1 MLLWQPRLGWWML
14 VCKSLCF
21 ENCKVDTISDSVD
34 LIVDLADNNLAAAA
48 ADETRDA
55 LRAANKISF
64 NLEMS
69 SASDTLL
76 SGVEIKEKIIFS
88 KWFKLSVYLQQPT
101 LTVAR
106 AAQFKTNIC
115 LKALSQHMQQSDY
128 LLLYQNGQCQILCF
142 CWGAELYQH
151 RPRIVLESSLCCDS
165 KYWDLYFASNWF
177 MENVAATIDY
187 DITNDITAAADVW
200 MSSDADQVVE
210 SDAACHQWIVGRY

>member
-1 MLLWQPRLGWWML
+1 ML

-88 KWFKLSVYLQQPT
+88 K
-101 LTVAR
+101 
-106 AAQFKTNIC
+106 
-115 LKALSQHMQQSDY
+115 
-128 LLLYQNGQCQILCF
+128 
-142 CWGAELYQH
+142 
-151 RPRIVLESSLCCDS
+151 
-165 KYWDLYFASNWF
+165 
-177 MENVAATIDY
+177 
-187 DITNDITAAADVW
+187 
-200 MSSDADQVVE
+200 
-210 SDAACHQWIVGRY
+210 